1 MNDKQITDMKSS
13 YRSRES
19 GQSLLSMLVGLA
31 LFAII
36 LLMVSMITRSWMMQ
50 TLLLKQEVELLDSL
64 VATEDLLR
72 KEFETLLFAPYC
84 PSLLPP
90 YSSMMLG
97 VGVDRQYR
105 DLLQQSL
112 LISSPMPAHKV
123 KVLNLHKLQGRG
135 SGQYYPEPM
144 KKLQRLVE
152 GSELFYLIGLKET
165 GLSMQGT
172 KIQGDMPASLIGI
185 RRAYFYLTDCRNSM
199 LLSAN
204 RKDEGFELSA
214 ADLEL
219 ISQLFDQKKLQIYV
233 MQEYLVYLQIRD
245 QESFLVIDYMD
256 GQAFY
261 RAPYIVDMNLHLQEG
276 VLTILL
282 VSGIARSAL
291 TENIVEAFYNRTIEN
306 GWNINVWPI
315 EISLE

>member
-1 MNDKQITDMKSS
+1 MNDKQIKGKKHLYQSG
-13 YRSRES
+13 EL
-19 GQSLLSMLVGLA
+19 GQSLFSMLIGLA

-36 LLMVSMITRSWMMQ
+36 LLMISIITRSWMVQ
-50 TLLLKQEVELLDSL
+50 TILLKQEVELLDSL

-84 PSLLPP
+84 PSLLPS
-90 YSSMMLG
+90 YSSMILG
-97 VGVDRQYR
+97 VGVDKQYR
-105 DLLQQSL
+105 DLLQKSL
-112 LISSPMPAHKV
+112 LISLPAPSHKA
-123 KVLNLHKLQGRG
+123 KALNLHKLQGRG
-135 SGQYYPEPM
+135 SGQYTPEPM

-152 GSELFYLIGLKET
+152 GSELFYLTGLKET
-165 GLSMQGT
+165 GLSMQGI

-185 RRAYFYLTDCRNSM
+185 RGAYFYLTDCRNSM

-204 RKDEGFELSA
+204 RQDEGFELSA
-214 ADLEL
+214 VDLEV
-219 ISQLFDQKKLQIYV
+219 ITQLFDQKKLQIYV
-233 MQEYLVYLQIRD
+233 MQEYLVYLQVRD
-245 QESFLVIDYMD
+245 QESFLVVDYMD

-261 RAPYIVDMNLHLQEG
+261 RAPYIVDMNLQLRNS

-291 TENIVEAFYNRTIEN
+291 AENIVEVFYDRTIEN

>member
-1 MNDKQITDMKSS
+1 MKNS
-13 YRSRES
+13 YPGSEL
-19 GQSLLSMLVGLA
+19 GQSLFSMLIGLT

-36 LLMVSMITRSWMMQ
+36 LLMISIITRSWMGQ
-50 TLLLKQEVELLDSL
+50 TILLKQEVELLDSL
-64 VATEDLLR
+64 VVTEDLLR

-84 PSLLPP
+84 PSLLPS

-97 VGVDRQYR
+97 VNVDRQYR
-105 DLLQQSL
+105 DFLQQSL
-112 LISSPMPAHKV
+112 LISSPTPAHKA

-135 SGQYYPEPM
+135 SGQYSPEPV

-165 GLSMQGT
+165 GLSLQGA
-172 KIQGDMPASLIGI
+172 KVQGEMPASLIGI
-185 RRAYFYLTDCRNSM
+185 REALFYLTDCRNSM

-204 RKDEGFELSA
+204 RKNEGFELSA
-214 ADLEL
+214 IDLEL
-219 ISQLFDQKKLQIYV
+219 ITQWFDQKKLQIYV
-233 MQEYLVYLQIRD
+233 VQEYLVYLQIRD

-261 RAPYIVDMNLHLQEG
+261 RAPYIVDVGLQLQNG
-276 VLTILL
+276 VLTVLL
-282 VSGIARSAL
+282 VSGITRSASA
-291 TENIVEAFYNRTIEN
+291 ENIVEDFYGRTIEN

>member
-1 MNDKQITDMKSS
+1 MSDKQLTCYQNQYQDK
-13 YRSRES
+13 EL
-19 GQSLLSMLVGLA
+19 GQSLFSMLVGLA
-31 LFAII
+31 IFAII
-36 LLMVSMITRSWMMQ
+36 LFMVSMITRSWMMQ

-84 PSLLPP
+84 PSLLPS
-90 YSSMMLG
+90 YSSMILG
-97 VGVDRQYR
+97 GGVDRQYR
-105 DLLQQSL
+105 DLLQKSL
-112 LISSPMPAHKV
+112 VISLPAPAHKA

-135 SGQYYPEPM
+135 SGQYSPEPV

-165 GLSMQGT
+165 GLFIQGT

-185 RRAYFYLTDCRNSM
+185 RGAYFYLTDCRSSM

-204 RKDEGFELSA
+204 RKDDGFELSA
-214 ADLEL
+214 VDLEL
-219 ISQLFDQKKLQIYV
+219 MTQSFDQKKLQIYV

-245 QESFLVIDYMD
+245 DESFLVVDYMD

-261 RAPYIVDMNLHLQEG
+261 RAPYIVDMNLQLRNG

-291 TENIVEAFYNRTIEN
+291 AENIIEAFYDRPIEN
-306 GWNINVWPI
+306 GWDVNVGAI